1 MIMLSLV
8 ALYVP
13 LFSNQVELAYP
24 NEEQLAYINDEHFV

>member
-13 LFSNQVELAYP
+13 LFSNQVELAYL
-24 NEEQLAYINDEHFV
+24 NDEQLAYLNDEHFV

>member
-13 LFSNQVELAYP
+13 LFSNQVELAYL
-24 NEEQLAYINDEHFV
+24 NGRQLAHIKDDRFV